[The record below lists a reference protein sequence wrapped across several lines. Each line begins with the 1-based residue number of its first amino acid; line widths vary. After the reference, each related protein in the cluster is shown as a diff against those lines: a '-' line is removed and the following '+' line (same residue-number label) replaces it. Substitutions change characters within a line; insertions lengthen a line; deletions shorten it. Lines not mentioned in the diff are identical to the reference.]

1 MYSELAPFP
10 CAQALGQDVFLSGA
24 IPSDTDFR
32 IYRDYGNIP
41 GKCYIYI
48 LSFVGFN
55 NTSPIKKLV
64 YMLLEVSLKELPTQ
78 LQ

>member
-41 GKCYIYI
+41 GECYIYNY
-48 LSFVGFN
+48 LSFVGSN

-64 YMLLEVSLKELPTQ
+64 
-78 LQ
+78 